1 MLLEKKS
8 TWDRGSPA
16 HLVLGLLQIPTS
28 PKGEAK
34 TMANFGFIFS
44 SAQLLS

>member
-1 MLLEKKS
+1 MLPGTKS
-8 TWDRGSPA
+8 TRDGGSPA

-28 PKGEAK
+28 PKGETK
-34 TMANFGFIFS
+34 TVANFGFIFS

>member
-1 MLLEKKS
+1 ML
-8 TWDRGSPA
+8 GF
-16 HLVLGLLQIPTS
+16 LQVPTR

-44 SAQLLS
+44 SAQLLC